1 MDEPDESPPA
11 VLPGRG
17 PHRARPDRGALLPQ
31 HGPPHGA
38 RLRPQGG
45 QRGGD
50 DPVSRGAAAVLA
62 AATLAAPPGAARG
75 RLPALRRV
83 HDVRDRLSGPLHL
96 HRGRRAP
103 EPRDREDAP
112 ALRHRS
118 RQVRVLRLLRRS
130 VPRGRDP
137 HGYRYSRVLVLQSR
151 WDDLYEGDVAI
162 ARGRRP
168 FGTPALAGPAPRRP
182 ESVNGARGVLRDR
195 GDRGRLGARAHPEA
209 ERNSWR
215 AVPGRQP

>member
-31 HGPPHGA
+31 HGPPHRA
-38 RLRPQGG
+38 RLRPEGG

-50 DPVSRGAAAVLA
+50 HPVSGRAAAVLA

-75 RLPALRRV
+75 RLAALRRV

-118 RQVRVLRLLRRS
+118 RQVRVLWVLRGGVS
-130 VPRGRDP
+130 RGRDP
-137 HGYRYSRVLVLQSR
+137 HGHGDPRVLLVQPW
-151 WDDLYEGDVAI
+151 WDDLYERDVVI
-162 ARGRRP
+162 PRARRSDRP
-168 FGTPALAGPAPRRP
+168 PALADPDPGQP
-182 ESVNGARGVLRDR
+182 ESVMAQVSFFVIAAIAVGSALGLILR
-195 GDRGRLGARAHPEA
+195 P
-209 ERNSWR
+209 N
-215 AVPGRQP
+215 